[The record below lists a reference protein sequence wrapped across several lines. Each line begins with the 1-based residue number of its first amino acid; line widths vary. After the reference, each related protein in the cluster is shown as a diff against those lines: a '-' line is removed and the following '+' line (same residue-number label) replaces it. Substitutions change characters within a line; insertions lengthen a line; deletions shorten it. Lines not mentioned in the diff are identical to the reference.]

1 MRFFLLVYI
10 LFCGISLEIHAQC
23 EYIPLGDQNSPGQKN
38 PVTSPV
44 AGATPIGQKAYDPN
58 ELIGPEG
65 YDSVRWVS
73 INDVL
78 RYTIMFENDP
88 EFATAAA
95 QVVDVRFNFPNKN
108 MMRGFGIGDYSFAN
122 QAFTV
127 ATSSNAYQTRI
138 DLRDSLGFFVDLIGG
153 LDQTRQQG
161 FWKFMTIDPLTGYA
175 PTEVDKGLLPI
186 NDSTH
191 VGEGYVTFQL
201 TPSEDMQTGDTISFA
216 ANIVFDTNDTIPT
229 NHWKVT
235 VDAGMPQSKV
245 SAIPVTSPQ
254 QGGASPAYELTFTA
268 KDDEGGSGIKH
279 VLLYLANN
287 MGIYEETDTVAV
299 DSVLLF
305 PVEQGK
311 QYKLYS
317 IAVDNVG
324 NREPVK
330 MEPDIILN
338 FNLPPT
344 DIILSDTTF
353 QDDIAAGGFIA
364 ELTSED
370 VEQNGTFTYALAE
383 GDGAIHNDLFQI
395 TGTQLQAK
403 QLFKCAD
410 DSCYQIRLSTTDEG
424 GLSYSKAFTL
434 DMKKV
439 LVRPKVDTLNVK
451 LCDGESCLFHGVE
464 YTETGQ
470 YKSSKENEYMCDS
483 LFVLNLTILPKQE
496 IPQVSIEGTH
506 TLISSAA
513 KGNQWFREDG
523 TPIAEATGQTF
534 TPEEDGIYYVAVS
547 NGICY
552 SEPSQLYQVRLS
564 DQIDLQMDLKPG
576 WNWVSSN
583 LSEPANQDAKQFL
596 QPIAD
601 ITERFV
607 GQLDEL
613 INDPVYGLTGGL
625 TTINPTES
633 YKLKVSENNSN
644 VWSGNGSNPETT
656 TLSLRKGWNWIG
668 YVPIS
673 ANGLSAALS
682 GITPT
687 ENDVIKCMDDFSTF
701 SGGNWVGTLTQ
712 MKPGEGYL
720 YYASNA
726 TSFKYP
732 AMRAFPVTIDPS
744 AMAARSARSYSSF
757 WSYDAHGAPD
767 NTTLIGQLYAN
778 GSPTLEGTYTV
789 GAFCGNECRGVGK
802 YVDNKL
808 FMTIHGTITDGE
820 TINFKAYEN
829 ATGQEYDIS
838 ESIVFNGQQEG
849 SFTSPVALHISGAT
863 GISEISDKY
872 TIYPRPLRSR
882 LFVNGETENI
892 KSIHVLS
899 TDGSVNISQVGYP
912 EDGIDVSILLTG
924 VYVVAITQE
933 NGKVYYEKVIKAQ
946 N

>member
-1 MRFFLLVYI
+1 ML
-10 LFCGISLEIHAQC
+10 STTNAQVSC
-23 EYIPLGDQNSPGQKN
+23 NQGDQNSPGQKT
-38 PVTSPV
+38 PGVC
-44 AGATPIGQKAYDPN
+44 PIGDLTPVEEKSYDPN

-108 MMRGFGIGDYSFAN
+108 MMRGFGISDYSFSN

-127 ATSSNAYQTRI
+127 PTPSNAYQTRI

-161 FWKFMTIDPLTGYA
+161 FWKFMTIDPMTGYA
-175 PTEVDKGLLPI
+175 PTEVYKGLLPV

-191 VGEGYVTFQL
+191 VGEGYVTFQM
-201 TPSEDMQTGDTISFA
+201 TPTEDMQTGDTISFA

-229 NHWKVT
+229 NRWRVT
-235 VDAGMPQSKV
+235 VDAGAPQSKV
-245 SAIPVTSPQ
+245 QGTPILSPQ
-254 QGGASPAYELTFTA
+254 GGTTPTSYQLTFTA
-268 KDDEGGSGIKH
+268 NDDEGGSGVKH

-324 NREPVK
+324 NREPAK
-330 MEPDIILN
+330 MEPDVILN
-338 FNLPPT
+338 FNLAPT
-344 DIILSDTTF
+344 DIVLSDTTF
-353 QDDIAAGGFIA
+353 QDDIATGGFIA

-370 VEQNGTFTYALAE
+370 VEQDGSFTYALAE
-383 GDGAIHNDLFQI
+383 GDGAIHNDLFQVS
-395 TGTQLQAK
+395 GTQLQAK
-403 QLFKCAD
+403 QPFKCAGD
-410 DSCYQIRLSTTDEG
+410 TCYQIRLSTTDEG
-424 GLSYSKAFTL
+424 GLSFSKAFNL
-434 DMKKV
+434 DLKKV
-439 LVRPKVDTLNVK
+439 LVRPKVDTLNVT
-451 LCDGESCLFHGVE
+451 LCDGETCLFKGME

-496 IPQVSIEGTH
+496 IPLVSVEGTH
-506 TLISSAA
+506 TLVSSAA

-523 TPIAEATGQTF
+523 TPIAEATDQKF

-547 NGICY
+547 NGVCY

-564 DQIDLQMDLKPG
+564 DYIDLRMDLKTG
-576 WNWVSSN
+576 WNWVSSS

-607 GQLDEL
+607 GQQDEL

-625 TTINPTES
+625 TTIAPTES
-633 YKLKVSENNSN
+633 YKLQVSENNSN

-656 TLSLRKGWNWIG
+656 TFNLRKGWNWIG
-668 YVPIS
+668 YVPIR
-673 ANGLSAALS
+673 ANTLSAALT
-682 GITPT
+682 GITPS
-687 ENDVIKCMDDFSTF
+687 ENDIIKCIDEFATF
-701 SGGNWVGTLTQ
+701 TGGNWVGTLTQ
-712 MKPGEGYL
+712 LKPGEGYL
-720 YYASNA
+720 YYSGKN
-726 TSFKYP
+726 TTFKYP
-732 AMRAFPVTIDPS
+732 AMRAFPVESDQTP
-744 AMAARSARSYSSF
+744 MAARSYGSP
-757 WSYDAHGAPD
+757 WHYDAHGAPD
-767 NTTLIGQLYAN
+767 NTTLIGQLYAD
-778 GSPTLEGTYTV
+778 GSLTLEGTYTV

-808 FMTIHGTITDGE
+808 FMTIHGTVDKSE

-829 ATGQEYDIS
+829 ATGQEYNIS
-838 ESIVFNGQQEG
+838 ESIAFNGQQEG
-849 SFTSPVALHISGAT
+849 NFISPIALHISGAT
-863 GISEISDKY
+863 GISEISDKF
-872 TIYPRPLRSR
+872 TIYPRPLHSR
-882 LFVNGETENI
+882 LYVNGETTNI
-892 KSIHVLS
+892 KSILVLS
-899 TDGSVNISQVGYP
+899 TDGSVNISQMGYY
-912 EDGIDVSILLTG
+912 EDGIDVSILLPG
-924 VYVVAITQE
+924 VYVVAITLD

>member
-1 MRFFLLVYI
+1 MIKKISHLAFLLIFI
-10 LFCGISLEIHAQC
+10 LAPANAQVKC
-23 EYIPLGDQNSPGQKN
+23 NQGDQTSPGGKN
-38 PVTSPV
+38 PVTSPI
-44 AGATPIGQKAYDPN
+44 ADATPIAQQSYDPN

-88 EFATAAA
+88 AFATAAA
-95 QVVDVRFNFPNKN
+95 QVVDVRFGFPNKD
-108 MMRGFGIGDYSFAN
+108 MMRGFGIGNYSFAN

-127 ATSSNAYQTRI
+127 ETPSNAYQRRM
-138 DLRDSLGFFVDLIGG
+138 DLRESQGFFVDLIGG
-153 LDQTRQQG
+153 LDVARQQG
-161 FWKFMTIDPLTGYA
+161 FWNFSTIDPQTGFA
-175 PTEVDKGLLPI
+175 PTEVDKGLLPV

-201 TPSEDMQTGDTISFA
+201 TPPEDMKTGDTISLA
-216 ANIVFDTNDTIPT
+216 AKIVFDKNDTIPT
-229 NHWKVT
+229 NGWCVT
-235 VDAGMPQSKV
+235 IDAGAPTSRV
-245 SAIPVTSPQ
+245 SVL
-254 QGGASPAYELTFTA
+254 GGSATEKRLTFTA
-268 KDDEGGSGIKH
+268 ADDEGGSGVKH
-279 VLLYLANN
+279 LLLYMANN

-305 PVEQGK
+305 PVEPGK

-317 IAVDNVG
+317 IAVDNTG
-324 NREPVK
+324 NREPAK
-330 MEPDIILN
+330 MEPDVILN
-338 FNLPPT
+338 FNLAPT
-344 DIILSDTTF
+344 DILLSDTTF
-353 QDDIAAGGFIA
+353 QDDIAVGGFIA
-364 ELTSED
+364 ELNSED
-370 VEQNGTFTYALAE
+370 VEQDGNFMYALAE

-395 TGTQLQAK
+395 SGTQLQAK
-403 QLFKCAD
+403 QQFKCAGD
-410 DSCYQIRLSTTDEG
+410 TCYQIRISTTDEG

-439 LVRPKVDTLNVK
+439 LVRPKVDTLNVT
-451 LCDGESCLFHGVE
+451 LCDGETCLFKGVE

-506 TLISSAA
+506 TLVSSAA

-523 TPIAEATGQTF
+523 TPIAEATEQTF

-547 NGICY
+547 NGLCY
-552 SEPSQLYQVRLS
+552 SEPSQLYQVKLS
-564 DQIDLQMDLKPG
+564 DHIDLQLDLKTG
-576 WNWVSSN
+576 WNWVSSS
-583 LSEPANQDAKQFL
+583 LSEPANQNALQFL

-633 YKLKVSENNSN
+633 YMLKVSENKSN

-656 TLSLRKGWNWIG
+656 TLNLRKGWNWIG
-668 YVPIS
+668 YVPVR
-673 ANGLSAALS
+673 ANTLSAALT
-682 GITPT
+682 GITPS
-687 ENDVIKCMDDFSTF
+687 ENDIIKSIDDFATF
-701 SGGNWVGTLTQ
+701 TGSNWVGTLTQ

-732 AMRAFPVTIDPS
+732 AMRAFPVTTDPS
-744 AMAARSARSYSSF
+744 VMTTRSYSSL
-757 WSYDAHGAPD
+757 WSYDAHSAPD
-767 NTTLIGQLYAN
+767 NTTLIGQLYAD
-778 GSPTLEGTYTV
+778 GSLTLEGTYTI

-808 FMTIHGTITDGE
+808 FMTIHGTITNNE

-933 NGKVYYEKVIKAQ
+933 NGKVYYEKVIKVQ